1 MLGIWH
7 ASDWLKRDLAQPI
20 YGQVE
25 RGSPISSW
33 FIAFINVKFIPLIF
47 MCEGTDVFMDLMVD
61 MFIVFMFLLCWLYA
75 HFMRT
80 TMYGSQHVF
89 TCM

>member
-7 ASDWLKRDLAQPI
+7 GGDYLKRDLAQLI

-25 RGSPISSW
+25 CGSPISIW
-33 FIAFINVKFIPLIF
+33 FIAFIPLVYMCKSIDLYVDF
-47 MCEGTDVFMDLMVD
+47 MVDIIMVFML
-61 MFIVFMFLLCWLYA
+61 LLCWLYDF
-75 HFMRT
+75 FMTT

-89 TCM
+89 TCK